1 LSGRANVAEPAL
13 AALYG
18 EPPRALADVAPG
30 AVQCAPT
37 MLDSERLEGLV
48 AGSVQDFTVL
58 APAGTIERRY
68 VLAQALRA
76 LAPGSSM
83 VAMALKTRGG
93 TRLKAELEGF
103 DCTVAERAKAHHR
116 ICHCA
121 RPEAPAGLDAAIA
134 AGGPRLEPPLGL
146 WTQPG
151 LFSWDRIDP
160 GSALLMRSGE
170 PLSGEGAD
178 VGCGYGALS
187 LSVLE
192 SAKVTALALVDID
205 RRAIDAARRNVTD
218 PRASFHHAD
227 ARDGL
232 AALGPLDFA
241 LVNPPFHAGGRE
253 DRTLGQDLVAA
264 AAKALRRGGICRIV
278 ANVALPYEAAM
289 ATDFASVRLVARE
302 GGFKVIEGRR

>member
-1 LSGRANVAEPAL
+1 MADGPSL

-18 EPPRALADVAPG
+18 EPPRALADHADG
-30 AVQCAPT
+30 AAQCAPT
-37 MLDSERLEGLV
+37 VVGSDRLEDL
-48 AGSVQDFTVL
+48 ATGSFRDFTVL
-58 APAGTIERRY
+58 APAGTLERRY

-76 LAPGSSM
+76 LAPGGQL

-93 TRLKAELEGF
+93 ARLRAELQAFGCE
-103 DCTVAERAKAHHR
+103 VAERAKAHHR

-121 RPEAPAGLDAAIA
+121 RPDSPVGIDSAILAGA
-134 AGGPRLEPPLGL
+134 PRLEPTLGL

-170 PLSGEGAD
+170 PLSGAGAD
-178 VGCGYGALS
+178 LGCGYGALS
-187 LSVLE
+187 IAVLE
-192 SAKVTALALVDID
+192 STKVTALALIDID

-218 PRASFHHAD
+218 ARASFHHAD
-227 ARDGL
+227 ARDW
-232 AALGPLDFA
+232 AAGAPLDFA
-241 LVNPPFHAGGRE
+241 IVNPPFHAGGRE
-253 DRTLGQDLVAA
+253 DRGLGQGLVAA
-264 AAKALRRGGICRIV
+264 AAKALRRGGICRVV

-289 ATDFASVRLVARE
+289 AVDFASVRLVARE

>member
-1 LSGRANVAEPAL
+1 VADEPTL
-13 AALYG
+13 AAFYG
-18 EPPRALADVAPG
+18 EPPRALADPAVG

-37 MLDSERLEGLV
+37 IVGSERLEDLTTE
-48 AGSVQDFTVL
+48 SVRDFTVL

-76 LAPGSSM
+76 LAPGAPL

-93 TRLKAELEGF
+93 ARLKAELEAFG
-103 DCTVAERAKAHHR
+103 CEVAERAKAHHR

-121 RPEAPAGLDAAIA
+121 RPESPVGIEAAIA
-134 AGGPRLEPPLGL
+134 AGALRLDPSLGL

-170 PLSGEGAD
+170 PFVGAGAD
-178 VGCGYGALS
+178 VGCGYGVLS
-187 LSVLE
+187 LAALE
-192 SAKVTALALVDID
+192 SAAVTSLALIDID

-227 ARDGL
+227 ARDAL

-241 LVNPPFHAGGRE
+241 IVNPPFHAGGRE
-253 DRTLGQDLVAA
+253 DRGLGQDLVAA
-264 AAKALRRGGICRIV
+264 AAKALRRGGVCRVV

-289 ATDFASVRLVARE
+289 TADFAGVRTVARE

>member
-1 LSGRANVAEPAL
+1 VADAPAL

-18 EPPRALADVAPG
+18 EPPRALADPAPG

-37 MLDSERLEGLV
+37 TIGAERVEDFA
-48 AGSVQDFTVL
+48 AGSLADFTVL

-68 VLAQALRA
+68 VLAQALRC
-76 LAPGSSM
+76 LAADGRL

-93 TRLKAELEGF
+93 ARLKGELETFG
-103 DCTVAERAKAHHR
+103 CQVAERSKAHHR

-121 RPEAPAGLDAAIA
+121 RPPSPAEIEAAIV
-134 AGGPRLEPPLGL
+134 AGALRLESSLGL

-170 PLSGEGAD
+170 PFSGVGAD

-187 LSVLE
+187 LSVLQ
-192 SAKVTALALVDID
+192 SAKVTAVALIDID

-227 ARDGL
+227 ARDAL
-232 AALGPLDFA
+232 AAIGPLDFA
-241 LVNPPFHAGGRE
+241 IVNPPFHAGGRE
-253 DRTLGQDLVAA
+253 DRELGQGLVTA

-289 ATDFASVRLVARE
+289 AADFASVRLVARE